1 MGDYSDGILR
11 GYYPRRRA
19 GGDSPM
25 QVPTGT
31 PMAALG
37 LVVGATAFLFVV
49 GFLFKGKINF

>member
-1 MGDYSDGILR
+1 MGDFNDGILR

-25 QVPTGT
+25 SMPTST

-37 LVVGATAFLFVV
+37 LVIGATAFLFAV
-49 GFLFKGKINF
+49 GYLFKGKINF